1 MVAKSVGPAL
11 HWIVENVPAP
21 VGCCSKL
28 FLPLPMKA
36 KGLGRRGVHPAASQ
50 VPCGHGKRQ
59 AKPVMCGLRVG
70 SLIIARKTGP
80 GRT

>member
-21 VGCCSKL
+21 VARSF

-36 KGLGRRGVHPAASQ
+36 KGSGRRGVHPAASQ